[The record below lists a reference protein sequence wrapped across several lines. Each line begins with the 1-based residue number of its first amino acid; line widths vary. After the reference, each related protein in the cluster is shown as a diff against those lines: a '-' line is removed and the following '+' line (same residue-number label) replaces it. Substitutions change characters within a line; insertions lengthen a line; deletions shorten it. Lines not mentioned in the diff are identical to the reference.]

1 MCVVLLNSM
10 LVVDAQWFAAGPPG
24 ATRHCASQAR
34 FEKAAISLSSRRVKL
49 IVVGFPFSHRL
60 ILVCN
65 VCVTGAGNGID
76 QDQTEAD
83 SDAKRSK
90 RDPKPSAE
98 EPSEVPVPKSQAKA
112 KAEGVA
118 KVLPRK
124 KPAAAPAATTPGKS
138 ETKPPN
144 ENENEKGERPEDQ
157 ETSGTLYKP
166 TPYTKSNRWGI
177 KRGKKEIVS
186 VSCLQND
193 ETQCSSATLFMVSWF
208 QFPGLS

>member
-1 MCVVLLNSM
+1 M
-10 LVVDAQWFAAGPPG
+10 
-24 ATRHCASQAR
+24 
-34 FEKAAISLSSRRVKL
+34 
-49 IVVGFPFSHRL
+49 
-60 ILVCN
+60 
-65 VCVTGAGNGID
+65 TGAGNGID

-144 ENENEKGERPEDQ
+144 ENEKGERPEDQ